1 MPKVTSLG
9 HIGFYVRDIERSVA
23 FYRDILGLKVSD
35 RSPRGAVFMTAQDR
49 LAEHHELYLAPGR
62 NDDGKANVLQQVSF
76 RCASVADVKEFYR
89 SFVVNKVPIIR
100 CVSHGNT
107 VSIYAEDPD
116 GNPVEVYWPNGV
128 DVPQPFG
135 KPMDLSKSEGEI
147 MAQLDQILAEW
158 RASQE
163 EAAS

>member
-1 MPKVTSLG
+1 MAKVTSLG
-9 HIGFYVRDIERSVA
+9 HVGFYVRDIERSVA

-62 NDDGKANVLQQVSF
+62 NDEGPLNVLQQISF

-89 SFVVNKVPIIR
+89 IFVDNNVPILR

-107 VSIYAEDPD
+107 VSIYAQDPD

-135 KPMDLSKSEGEI
+135 KPMDLSKSEAEI

-158 RASQE
+158 RAGKT
-163 EAAS
+163 AAMT

>member
-9 HIGFYVRDIERSVA
+9 HIGFFVRDIERSVA

-62 NDDGKANVLQQVSF
+62 NDDGKTNVLQQISF

-89 SFVVNKVPIIR
+89 IFVENKVPINR

-135 KPMDLSKSEGEI
+135 KPMDLSKSEAEI
-147 MAQLDQILAEW
+147 MAQLEQILADW
-158 RASQE
+158 RASGTGR
-163 EAAS
+163 

>member
-9 HIGFYVRDIERSVA
+9 HVGVYVRDMERSVK
-23 FYRDILGLKVSD
+23 FYRDILGIQVSD
-35 RSPRGAVFMTAQDR
+35 RSPRGGVFMTAQDR
-49 LAEHHELYLAPGR
+49 ALEHHELLLAPGR
-62 NDDGKANVLQQVSF
+62 NDDGKANVLQQISF

-89 SFVVNKVPIIR
+89 VFVENNVPINR

-116 GNPVEVYWPNGV
+116 GNSVEVYWPTGV

-135 KPMDLSKSEGEI
+135 KPMDLSKSEADI
-147 MAQLDQILAEW
+147 MQQLEGILADW
-158 RASQE
+158 RAS
-163 EAAS
+163 EAGKS

>member
-9 HIGFYVRDIERSVA
+9 HVGVYARDIERAMA
-23 FYRDILGLKVSD
+23 FYRDIIGLKVSD
-35 RSPRGAVFMTAQDR
+35 RSPTGAVFMTAQDR
-49 LAEHHELYLAPGR
+49 LAEHHELLLVPGR
-62 NDDGKANVLQQVSF
+62 NDEGTANVLQQISF

-89 SFVVNKVPIIR
+89 VFVENKVPINR

-107 VSIYAEDPD
+107 VSIYAQDPD
-116 GNPVEVYWPNGV
+116 GNSVEVYWPNGV

-135 KPMDLSKSEGEI
+135 KPMDLSKSEAEI

-158 RASQE
+158 RASR
-163 EAAS
+163 A